1 MVLQFG
7 KTLLLTRINIIVD
20 DGVIFFA
27 VVAAGALKYAKEKFV
42 LLCPRERA
50 ESVGVTG
57 ITSSSVVLA
66 KVVE

>member
-1 MVLQFG
+1 MVLIFG
-7 KTLLLTRINIIVD
+7 KTLLLTRTNIIVD

-42 LLCPRERA
+42 LLRPRERA

-57 ITSSSVVLA
+57 TTSSSVVLA
-66 KVVE
+66 TVVE